1 MLRIITGLARSQH
14 GELLAQMHR
23 DRKRVF
29 VDRLGWNIPVLE
41 GEFEIDQFDG
51 QAAVYLIAT
60 DELGR
65 HAGSLRLLPT
75 AGPHLLSEVFP
86 QLCERGVP
94 RGPDVWEITRL
105 CTAPDLADARPVRRD
120 LMLGVIEF
128 AILHGITRYTCMT
141 HVPYLSAVLA
151 AGWDCE
157 PLGLPQ
163 EDGGVM
169 VGALAINMTPET
181 LSLMRDRTGVRTSV
195 LALEARNAA

>member
-1 MLRIITGLARSQH
+1 MLQVVTRANRADFA
-14 GELLAQMHR
+14 EALAQMHR

-29 VDRLGWNIPVLE
+29 VDRLHWDVPVLE

-51 QAAVYLIAT
+51 DGAVYLLAL
-60 DELGR
+60 DAAGN

-86 QLCERGVP
+86 HLCERGVP
-94 RGPDVWEITRL
+94 RGRDIWEITRL
-105 CTAPDLADARPVRRD
+105 CTAPDLADPRPVRRD

-128 AILHGITRYTCMT
+128 ALLNKIRRYTCMT

-163 EDGGVM
+163 QDGGVA
-169 VGALAINMTPET
+169 VGAIAIDMSPGT
-181 LSLMRDRTGVRTSV
+181 LDLMRARTGVQSSV
-195 LALEARNAA
+195 LEAEAARAA